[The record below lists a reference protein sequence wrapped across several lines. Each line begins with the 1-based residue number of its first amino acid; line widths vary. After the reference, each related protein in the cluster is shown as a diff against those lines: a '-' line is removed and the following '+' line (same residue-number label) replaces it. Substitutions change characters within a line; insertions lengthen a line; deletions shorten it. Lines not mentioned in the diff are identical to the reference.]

1 MLSGTFSLEIGIE
14 QDKSKLNLNK
24 MISFGLLLSYFSASL
39 GNKGPRIELSLI
51 QNQIP
56 MNSDDEYTTI
66 QILGSKLY
74 HIVLISFRSNLIYF
88 WLNSIKNSIKI
99 LKMVKND
106 WKSQNQSTFWSIW
119 IKFHHFRAFW
129 LNPEIIIHFLRQCK
143 IGSKMSIKS
152 RFDHNFKLESKPK
165 LI

>member
-1 MLSGTFSLEIGIE
+1 MFHMFVIVRAKTVAMVSLKNNILSKKFLFISTLLSGTFSLEIGIE

-74 HIVLISFRSNLIYF
+74 HIVLS
-88 WLNSIKNSIKI
+88 
-99 LKMVKND
+99 
-106 WKSQNQSTFWSIW
+106 
-119 IKFHHFRAFW
+119 
-129 LNPEIIIHFLRQCK
+129 
-143 IGSKMSIKS
+143 
-152 RFDHNFKLESKPK
+152 
-165 LI
+165 